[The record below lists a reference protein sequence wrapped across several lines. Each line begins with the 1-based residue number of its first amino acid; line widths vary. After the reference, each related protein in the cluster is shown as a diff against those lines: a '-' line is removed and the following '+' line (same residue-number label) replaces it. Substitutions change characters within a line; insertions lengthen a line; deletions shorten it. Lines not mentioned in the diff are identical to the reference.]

1 MARDILFK
9 AKRIDNGEWVRGGT
23 IVQFLDGG
31 VRSFFIPQFN
41 ETCICEHDEITDD
54 ILSFSDCR
62 FYKVDGNTL
71 CQYTGLT
78 DKNGNKIWE
87 NDVVKYKNADGI
99 KFNGTTLTV
108 IGKVVYN
115 EKTAS
120 FAVYGKDEIG
130 GKHCDYF
137 PIKNVEVIGNIFDNP
152 ELLEGGA

>member
-1 MARDILFK
+1 MAREILFK
-9 AKRIDNGEWVRGGT
+9 AKRKDNGEWVEGSLLLTENKAYIAVDAETMSMDNECTDLYATEWYEVDKDT
-23 IVQFLDGG
+23 ICQF
-31 VRSFFIPQFN
+31 
-41 ETCICEHDEITDD
+41 
-54 ILSFSDCR
+54 
-62 FYKVDGNTL
+62 
-71 CQYTGLT
+71 TGLL

-115 EKTAS
+115 EKAAS

-130 GKHCDYF
+130 GKYCDYF

-152 ELLEGGA
+152 KLLGGAEDDG